1 MCLGL
6 PARVIAIDGGRPGV
20 AWVDVG
26 TVPREIDLGLLADD
40 PPGVGDWVVIH
51 LGYALERLT
60 EAEALETIGLLHD
73 PTTYELPSPSTAP
86 AAPVLR

>member
-6 PARVIAIDGGRPGV
+6 PGRIVAVAGGRPAV

-26 TVPREIDLGLLADD
+26 GMPREVDLALLGDD
-40 PPGVGDWVVIH
+40 PPDVGDWVVIH

-60 EAEALETIGLLHD
+60 EAEARETIGLLHD
-73 PTTYELPSPSTAP
+73 PSTFDPSSVEA
-86 AAPVLR
+86 RR

>member
-1 MCLGL
+1 MCLGR
-6 PARVIAIDGGRPGV
+6 PARVIAIDQRRSGH

-26 TVPREIDLGLLADD
+26 TVPREINLGLLGDD

-60 EAEALETIGLLHD
+60 EAEALDTIALLRD
-73 PTTYELPSPSTAP
+73 PTVYEHPPIAAST
-86 AAPVLR
+86 

>member
-6 PARVIAIDGGRPGV
+6 PARVIAIESERPGM

-26 TVPREIDLGLLADD
+26 TVPREVDLGLLGDD

-51 LGYALERLT
+51 LGYALDRLT
-60 EAEALETIGLLHD
+60 EAEALDTIALLHD
-73 PTTYELPSPSTAP
+73 PTVYEHPPI
-86 AAPVLR
+86 AAPP

>member
-6 PARVIAIDGGRPGV
+6 PARVIGIDQRRPGI

-51 LGYALERLT
+51 MGYALERLT
-60 EAEALETIGLLHD
+60 EAEAMETMTLLHD
-73 PTTYELPSPSTAP
+73 PTVYETPQ
-86 AAPVLR
+86 APVPR

>member
-6 PARVIAIDGGRPGV
+6 PARVIGIEKDRPGM
-20 AWVDVG
+20 AWVDAG
-26 TVPREIDLGLLADD
+26 TVPREVDLGLLGDD

-60 EAEALETIGLLHD
+60 EAEAFETIGLLQGV
-73 PTTYELPSPSTAP
+73 PG
-86 AAPVLR
+86 

>member
-6 PARVIAIDGGRPGV
+6 PARVSAIDDGRPGV
-20 AWVDVG
+20 AWVDVD
-26 TVPREIDLGLLADD
+26 TVRRQIDLGLLADD

-60 EAEALETIGLLHD
+60 EAEALETIDLLREQAMAELT
-73 PTTYELPSPSTAP
+73 PTSQATAP
-86 AAPVLR
+86 R